1 MPDND
6 LLEIVGE
13 DYDDLEGL
21 DDEELDD
28 VGQYEIVG
36 YDDVDII
43 GEDDDY
49 DDEVGRRRRRR
60 RRRRR
65 GRRPLVRKTPYSR
78 VKRQLLPFG
87 DTGVLAAGNSID
99 LLGNPQVPFKPER
112 LVIQETTSTN
122 GAVVSDIKVGKNSQ
136 FISAGTFP
144 ASLFQGN
151 SNEGLFQFDTARP
164 GIDIVITILNAHPAD
179 DLTCFVGMVGVA
191 LNR

>member
-1 MPDND
+1 MGSKMAGGND

-21 DDEELDD
+21 DDDELED
-28 VGQYEIVG
+28 VGQYDVLG
-36 YDDVDII
+36 YDYEI
-43 GEDDDY
+43 GA
-49 DDEVGRRRRRR
+49 RRRRKPQVKR
-60 RRRRR
+60 
-65 GRRPLVRKTPYSR
+65 TSYSR
-78 VKRQLLPFG
+78 ARRQLLPFG
-87 DTGVLAAGNSID
+87 DTGSLAAGSSID

-112 LVIQETTSTN
+112 LVIQETTST
-122 GAVVSDIKVGKNSQ
+122 GAAVVSDIKVGKNSQ

-164 GIDIVITILNAHPAD
+164 GIDIVISILNAHATDP
-179 DLTCFVGMVGVA
+179 LTVYVGMVGIT